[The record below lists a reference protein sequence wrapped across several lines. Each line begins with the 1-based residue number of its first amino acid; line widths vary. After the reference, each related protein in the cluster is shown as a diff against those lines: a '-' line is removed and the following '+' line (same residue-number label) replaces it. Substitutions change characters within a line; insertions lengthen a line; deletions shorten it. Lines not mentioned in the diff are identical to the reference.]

1 MCGISGTSV
10 SINQIPG
17 SQVVNDIMTTVPST
31 LPQSA
36 IARPAK
42 AKQNLLDWRGM
53 LDSAV
58 VPVAALM
65 LTCVIFSVF
74 VLAVGHN
81 PLEVWSLLYQGAFS
95 NAFSWQNTLQ
105 RAAPLILTGLAVALP
120 AQVGLVLIG
129 SEGALVLGALAA
141 AMTVQL
147 FGGAAGFAVQTA
159 MLLAGVAV
167 GGAWASISGWLKS
180 ARNVN
185 ETISSLLLSYIG
197 IALFNHLVEG
207 PLRDPESLNKPST
220 KPIGDANAIGNIPGL
235 DVHWGLVIGIVVA
248 IAAYIFIRKTTGGFA
263 ARVVGGNQRTAQMVG
278 IPVGK
283 WMVTMCGL
291 GGAAAGLAG
300 AIEVGAVHGAAHAG
314 IIAGYGNA
322 GILIAFIAR
331 QNALA
336 VVPVAIL
343 FGGINAAGGLLQRR
357 LDMPDATVLV
367 LQGIAFV
374 CILALETLN
383 NRKFFSRHAQD

>member
-1 MCGISGTSV
+1 M
-10 SINQIPG
+10 
-17 SQVVNDIMTTVPST
+17 MTTATPTVP
-31 LPQSA
+31 PA
-36 IARPAK
+36 VVRPAK
-42 AKQNLLDWRGM
+42 AERNSLDWRGM

-58 VPVAALM
+58 VPVAALA
-65 LTCVIFSVF
+65 LTCIIFSFF
-74 VLAVGHN
+74 VWAVGQN
-81 PLEVWSLLYQGAFS
+81 PLEVWSLIYEGAFS

-129 SEGALVLGALAA
+129 GEGALVLGALGAA
-141 AMTVQL
+141 VAAQL
-147 FGGAAGFAVQTA
+147 TGGAASLVVQTA
-159 MLLAGVAV
+159 MLLAGMAI
-167 GGAWASISGWLKS
+167 GGGWASISGWLKS

-220 KPIGDANAIGNIPGL
+220 KPIGDANMIGNIPGM

-283 WMVTMCGL
+283 WMVTMCAL
-291 GGAAAGLAG
+291 GGSAAGLAG

-314 IIAGYGNA
+314 VIAGYGNS

-336 VVPVAIL
+336 VIPVAVL
-343 FGGINAAGGLLQRR
+343 FGGISAAGGLLQRR

-383 NRKFFSRHAQD
+383 NRKFFSRNAPGQA